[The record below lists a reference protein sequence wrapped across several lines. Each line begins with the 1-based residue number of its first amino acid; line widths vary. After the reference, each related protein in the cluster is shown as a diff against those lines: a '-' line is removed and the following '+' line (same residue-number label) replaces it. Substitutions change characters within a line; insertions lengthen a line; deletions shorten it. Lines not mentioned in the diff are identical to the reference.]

1 MPADSNERSSG
12 ENRSLDCLLVQQPYA
27 SLIAFGKKRWEFRSY
42 ETKKRGVI
50 GISAS
55 PSSILLT
62 HNRSLNSASN
72 LFPRGVLLATANIV
86 NCFYA
91 TGADLKKA
99 MTELIKINVHG
110 HEIYTL
116 DSPIGEP
123 LEDVQLAAD
132 SDSWES
138 YVWELNE
145 VKPVITQIPVIKK
158 FRSTWVKV
166 DYKDR

>member
-1 MPADSNERSSG
+1 MGVPFLRNKETWG
-12 ENRSLDCLLVQQPYA
+12 NWNRR
-27 SLIAFGKKRWEFRSY
+27 I
-42 ETKKRGVI
+42 
-50 GISAS
+50 
-55 PSSILLT
+55 PSSVLLT
-62 HNRSLNSASN
+62 RNRSLNSVSN

-91 TGADLKKA
+91 ISADLKKA
-99 MTELIKINVHG
+99 MTELIKINMHG

-166 DYKDR
+166 DY